1 MSGHQD
7 RVRHEQTASRT
18 RPSADHHSPRTIA
31 SIRIPCH
38 GCAAQSCGKTRHSA
52 SGALDRQP
60 CGRLSPQAGDFDGL
74 MPDLSAHLVEHASPP
89 SFGENPASAP
99 IGWLGWKESRRTARL
114 RSFVQRLLRLRDHV
128 AEHSDRRNL
137 WRGERLGRAIAPH
150 CGSVERRSGRI
161 FLVPAIHH
169 KHVL

>member
-1 MSGHQD
+1 VSGHKD

-18 RPSADHHSPRTIA
+18 RPSAESPPTPHNA

-38 GCAAQSCGKTRHSA
+38 CCAAQSCGKTRHSA
-52 SGALDRQP
+52 SAAWIANRADDYLLRPETRWPYAGLIGASGGARQ
-60 CGRLSPQAGDFDGL
+60 SSVVWGD
-74 MPDLSAHLVEHASPP
+74 
-89 SFGENPASAP
+89 PASAP

-137 WRGERLGRAIAPH
+137 RGLKRVGRAIAPH
-150 CGSVERRSGRI
+150 CGSVERGSGRI
-161 FLVPAIHH
+161 FLVPRYTTNMSC
-169 KHVL
+169 